1 MWINEFKKKT
11 LEMIDLY
18 IKLPTNPTSVF
29 DINAAEW
36 AIKTFKNDDNN
47 QSTGYFYICGELSKP
62 HLLLLKRLKS
72 H

>member
-1 MWINEFKKKT
+1 MDMDDRFVKQSIINSA
-11 LEMIDLY
+11 
-18 IKLPTNPTSVF
+18 SVF
-29 DINAAEW
+29 DRRVNHQN
-36 AIKTFKNDDNN
+36 KTFKNDDDN